1 MCNTTNQHRARQRR
15 ERPPTCTNIWPR
27 STQLKPLICCRN
39 GGGSRSRANENPMRE
54 SVRDVDPGSE
64 SLNSNGFPS
73 RTPYTRKIHFM
84 LKFKCCRFIHSSGNC
99 TLSTRVYFLP
109 TCFNFS
115 YNCLK
120 LTMCHVFL
128 SCLNISILK
137 YCAAQKS
144 WASASFVTF
153 YFRGARLDHFLNVTT
168 LFTHFTPS
176 SILTGTFQPVSKR

>member
-54 SVRDVDPGSE
+54 SVRDVDQGSE